1 MTSRMDDTHHP
12 DDPCP
17 RPASGAPLRSWLAL
31 AACLPALVSGVA
43 SPGSAAAQGPSF
55 TIRTND
61 GVITRIGTLRIFGRD
76 AGTLARASAV
86 FGRPSR
92 VDPIGDGSDA
102 CRVAWRRLRLNATF
116 ANFGIDSACSPQGG
130 RLQAATIRSP
140 RFRTTRGVRVG
151 TASSS
156 IPIRHSSAQFVN
168 GAWWIAST
176 TPPFSDE
183 EEIAT
188 ISAIVG
194 GGRVRALKLW
204 VGGAGD

>member
-1 MTSRMDDTHHP
+1 MTSKMDDTHHT
-12 DDPCP
+12 DGSRP
-17 RPASGAPLRSWLAL
+17 RPGSRAALRLWLAL
-31 AACLPALVSGVA
+31 AACLPALGFA

-92 VDPIGDGSDA
+92 IDPIGDGSDA
-102 CRVAWRRLRLNATF
+102 CRVEWRRLRLNATF
-116 ANFGIDSACSPQGG
+116 ANFGIDSACSPRGG

-140 RFRTTRGVRVG
+140 RFRTTRGIRVG
-151 TASSS
+151 IASST
-156 IPIRHSSAQFVN
+156 IPIRHRSAQFVN

-176 TPPFSDE
+176 TPPFGDE

-188 ISAIVG
+188 ISAIVS
-194 GGRVRALKLW
+194 GGRVRALRLW